1 MEKTAGL
8 LRERGIP
15 FVQNCRLCEHSSFH
29 IGGEAALA
37 VFPTSDTQLCD
48 ALQILS
54 PRVPFVVMGN
64 ATNVVFDDR
73 GFAGAVL
80 FTNRMRHAEVRGS
93 VITADAGIGLRALAL
108 LAQQN
113 SLTGLE
119 FAHGIPGTLG
129 GALVM
134 NAGAFGGEICDV
146 CLESRYFDTATKR
159 IERIPSADHL
169 WRTRGSI
176 YADTPTRIIL
186 GATLSLKRGDPTKIS
201 ARMEELSNRRRST
214 QPLEYPN
221 AGSVFKRPPD
231 DFAARLIDVC
241 GLKGTRVGGA
251 EVSVKHA
258 GFIVNRGGATAS
270 DVRALVELIR
280 ERVLSQTGVR
290 LECEIQ
296 FIDFE

>member
-1 MEKTAGL
+1 MEKTLAL
-8 LRERGIP
+8 LQERGVP
-15 FVQNCRLCEHSSFH
+15 FVQNCPLCDHSSFH

-37 VFPTSDTQLCD
+37 VFPTSSVELCD

-54 PRVPFVVMGN
+54 SRIPFTVVGN

-80 FTNRMRHAEVRGS
+80 FTNRTRHAEVTGTKI
-93 VITADAGIGLRALAL
+93 VADAGVSLRSLAL
-108 LAQQN
+108 LAQKN
-113 SLTGLE
+113 ALEGLE

-146 CLESRYFDTATKR
+146 CLESRYFDTATQTLGKTA
-159 IERIPSADHL
+159 SGDHL

-176 YADTPTRIIL
+176 YADIPTRIVL
-186 GATLSLKRGDPTKIS
+186 GATLSLREGSMGAIT
-201 ARMEELSNRRRST
+201 ARMKEFSTRRHNT

-221 AGSVFKRPPD
+221 AGSVFKRPPN

-280 ERVLSQTGVR
+280 ECVWAKTGVR

-296 FIDFE
+296 FINFE